1 MKETVLDVLMYLF
14 ENYIEDEIEFAPDE
28 ASLKLELEDAGFGDV
43 QVNMA
48 FDWLESLAEQKENLL
63 TQKLSDTPSVRI
75 FTDKEKERLDVECR
89 GFLVFLEQVG
99 ALDAHDR
106 ELVVDRV
113 MALGPDEIDLGQL
126 KWVILMVLFNQP
138 GKEAAFTW
146 MEDIVLDDLGGTVH

>member
-14 ENYIEDEIEFAPDE
+14 ENYIEDEIEFSPDE
-28 ASLKLELEDAGFGDV
+28 ASLKLELKDAGFGDV
-43 QVNMA
+43 QVDMA
-48 FDWLESLAEQKENLL
+48 FDWLESLAVQKENLL

-99 ALDAHDR
+99 VLDAHDR

-113 MALGPDEIDLGQL
+113 MALGADEIDLGQL

-138 GKEAAFTW
+138 GQEAAFTW

>member
-99 ALDAHDR
+99 VLDAHDR

>member
-14 ENYIEDEIEFAPDE
+14 ENYIEDEIEFSPDE

-48 FDWLESLAEQKENLL
+48 FDWLESLAVQKENLL
-63 TQKLSDTPSVRI
+63 TQKLSDIPSVRI

-99 ALDAHDR
+99 VLDAHDR

>member
-99 ALDAHDR
+99 VLDAHDR

-113 MALGPDEIDLGQL
+113 MALGTDEIDLGQL

>member
-14 ENYIEDEIEFAPDE
+14 ENYIEDEVELAPNE
-28 ASLKLELEDAGFGDV
+28 ESLKLELREAGFGDV

-48 FDWLESLAEQKENLL
+48 FTWLESLAVQKENLL
-63 TQKLSDTPSVRI
+63 NHKLSDTPSVRI
-75 FTDKEKERLDVECR
+75 FSDREKDRLDVECR

-99 ALDAHDR
+99 VLDAHDR
-106 ELVVDRV
+106 ELVIDRV
-113 MALGPDEIDLGQL
+113 MALGSDEIDLQQL

-146 MEDIVLDDLGGTVH
+146 MEDIVLDDLGGSLH

>member
-1 MKETVLDVLMYLF
+1 MQETVLDVLMYLF

-99 ALDAHDR
+99 VLDAHDR